1 MPFLVLKLNLSES
14 EVVEVLPSERTGIP
28 ILLLLLSRQ
37 YLANTVLVSKSKF
50 IKQASK
56 MISP

>member
-28 ILLLLLSRQ
+28 TLFLLLSRQ

>member
-14 EVVEVLPSERTGIP
+14 EVVEVLPSERTGMP
-28 ILLLLLSRQ
+28 ILLLLLSRH

>member
-1 MPFLVLKLNLSES
+1 MPFFVLKLNLSES

-50 IKQASK
+50 IKHASK